1 MESDTKEIMDKLFQ
15 GNLTISEA
23 SEKLGISE
31 DEIHN
36 MIDDYEYVP
45 TAAQID
51 EIGNVSQKNLDYI
64 ENNIISP
71 HKMRGV
77 SFDKPITTDGLP
89 DIQIGATYR
98 TVPTDANG
106 MPYPE
111 NNPYHR

>member
-1 MESDTKEIMDKLFQ
+1 MESNTKEIMDGLFQ
-15 GNLTISEA
+15 GNLAISEA

-36 MIDDYEYVP
+36 IIDDYEYVP
-45 TAAQID
+45 TAAQVN
-51 EIGNVSQKNLDYI
+51 EIGNVIKENMDYI

-106 MPYPE
+106 MPYQE